1 MQLAV
6 AQASVKL
13 GDVEAN
19 LRQSQKLL
27 EQAQATCEGGLDL
40 LVLPELFLTGYLLRD
55 DYTRVAEAVPGDGEA
70 QAGLAML
77 AADSGVH
84 IAAGLVERS
93 HGNLYN
99 VALLVGP
106 DGYIGHY
113 RKRYLPNFGPFEE
126 KLYFTA
132 GSDEP
137 VFETPVGCIGMQVC
151 YDIFFPAQSQALAH
165 AGAEIILNLSAS
177 PTTSRPLFHR
187 MLPARAIET
196 TCFWAFANNAGV
208 QGSLTFGGES
218 CILDPRGRFIDAV
231 HAFEAGVAVAEIDL
245 AKLPSFREARPELR
259 DSQ

>member
-6 AQASVKL
+6 AQAKVTL
-13 GDVEAN
+13 GNVEAN
-19 LRQSQKLL
+19 LATARKLL
-27 EQAQATCEGGLDL
+27 EQAQAACDSGLDL

-55 DYTRVAEAVPGDGEA
+55 DYARVAEAVPGDGEA

-84 IAAGLVERS
+84 IAAGLVERGRGS
-93 HGNLYN
+93 LYN

-106 DGYIGHY
+106 SGYIGHY

-132 GSDEP
+132 GSDAP
-137 VFETPVGCIGMQVC
+137 VFETPVGRIGMQVC
-151 YDIFFPAQSQALAH
+151 YDIFFPVQSQVLAH

-196 TCFWAFANNAGV
+196 TCFWAFANNVGV

-218 CILDPRGRFIDAV
+218 CIVDPRGRFVAE
-231 HAFEAGVAVAEIDL
+231 APALEAGVAVAEIDL
-245 AKLPSFREARPELR
+245 ATLPSFREARPVLR

>member
-6 AQASVKL
+6 AQAPVEL
-13 GDVEAN
+13 GDVDAN
-19 LRQSQKLL
+19 LATSRKLL
-27 EQAQATCEGGLDL
+27 KQAQSACDGGLDL

-55 DYTRVAEAVPGDGEA
+55 DYARVAEAVPGDGPA
-70 QAGLAML
+70 QAGLAAL
-77 AADSGVH
+77 AAESSVH
-84 IAAGLVERS
+84 IAAGLVERGRES
-93 HGNLYN
+93 LYN

-126 KLYFTA
+126 KLYFGA
-132 GSDEP
+132 GDATP
-137 VFETPVGCIGMQVC
+137 VFETPLGRIGMQVC
-151 YDIFFPAQSQALAH
+151 YDIFFPTQSLALAH
-165 AGAEIILNLSAS
+165 AGAELILNISAS

-196 TCFWAFANNAGV
+196 TCFWAFANNVGV

-218 CILDPRGRFIDAV
+218 CIVDPRGSFV
-231 HAFEAGVAVAEIDL
+231 GEAPALEPGGAVAEIDL
-245 AKLPSFREARPELR
+245 GALPAFREARPVLR

>member
-6 AQASVKL
+6 AQAEVTL

-19 LRQSQKLL
+19 LTTARKLL
-27 EQAQATCEGGLDL
+27 EQAQAACDSGLDL

-55 DYTRVAEAVPGDGEA
+55 DYARVAEAVPGDGEA

-84 IAAGLVERS
+84 IAAGLVERGRGS
-93 HGNLYN
+93 LYN
-99 VALLVGP
+99 VALIVGP
-106 DGYIGHY
+106 GGYIGHY

-126 KLYFTA
+126 KLYFAA
-132 GSDEP
+132 GSDTP
-137 VFETPVGCIGMQVC
+137 VFETQVGRIGMQVC
-151 YDIFFPAQSQALAH
+151 YDIFFPMQSQALAH

-196 TCFWAFANNAGV
+196 TCFWAFANNVGV

-218 CILDPRGRFIDAV
+218 CIVDPRGSFIV
-231 HAFEAGVAVAEIDL
+231 EAPALETGVAVAEIDL
-245 AKLPSFREARPELR
+245 ATLPSFREARPVLR

>member
-6 AQASVKL
+6 AQAEVTL

-19 LRQSQKLL
+19 LATARKLL
-27 EQAQATCEGGLDL
+27 EQAQAACDSGLDL

-55 DYTRVAEAVPGDGEA
+55 DYARVAEAVPGNGEA

-77 AADSGVH
+77 AADSGIH
-84 IAAGLVERS
+84 IAAGLVERDRGS
-93 HGNLYN
+93 LYN

-106 DGYIGHY
+106 SGYIGHY

-126 KLYFTA
+126 KLYFAA
-132 GSDEP
+132 GSDAP
-137 VFETPVGCIGMQVC
+137 VFETQVGRIGMQVC
-151 YDIFFPAQSQALAH
+151 YDIFFPMQSQALAH

-196 TCFWAFANNAGV
+196 TCFWAFANNVGV

-218 CILDPRGRFIDAV
+218 CIVDPRGSFV
-231 HAFEAGVAVAEIDL
+231 VEAPALETGVAVAEIDL
-245 AKLPSFREARPELR
+245 ATLPSFREARPVLR